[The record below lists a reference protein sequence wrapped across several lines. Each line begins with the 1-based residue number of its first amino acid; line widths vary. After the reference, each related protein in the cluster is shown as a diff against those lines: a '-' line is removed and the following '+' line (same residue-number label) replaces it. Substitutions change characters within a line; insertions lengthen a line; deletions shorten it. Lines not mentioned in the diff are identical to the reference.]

1 MSRGFVPRRG
11 RRKLQHICMTAHT
24 LAATGRKKRAP
35 GHATAHG
42 LRLALGMFALTF
54 AAGPA
59 SHAQAL
65 LPDAP
70 APQPDVLASYS
81 SSAPAPAPAAQQ
93 SFPPQQTRRH
103 GRPLPGLNPT
113 YVPTPRRCQALACS
127 ESAPLQACCQQQT
140 GLFHAYL
147 VQNAVQL
154 DTPRLLA
161 RLAIRSVA
169 DPFNLLTI
177 AGTSAYSVATDAHG
191 PYGPGMMGWAKF
203 SGVSLTQDMTG
214 EFFGTFLIP
223 SIDHEYPHYVRMPNA
238 SLTRRI
244 AHCIYQPF
252 WTVSDRG
259 RPMPNYSNLVG
270 SIADEAIDVMYVPY
284 QQVGWGPSAE
294 RISTAWAT
302 DPIGNFIT
310 EFVPDLAR
318 HVNFNVVF
326 VQRIIDR
333 VAVEEGGGLSS
344 APPP

>member
-1 MSRGFVPRRG
+1 MSSSFNSRRA
-11 RRKLQHICMTAHT
+11 RRMFQRTSMTADT
-24 LAATGRKKRAP
+24 RTAMGRNQ
-35 GHATAHG
+35 TALRHRTRRLGRHG
-42 LRLALGMFALTF
+42 LGLGALLLASCVATQ
-54 AAGPA
+54 
-59 SHAQAL
+59 AQAA

-70 APQPDVLASYS
+70 APQVAM
-81 SSAPAPAPAAQQ
+81 AAVAALDPQQ
-93 SFPPQQTRRH
+93 SFPPQQTRRR
-103 GRPLPGLNPT
+103 GLNLPGLNPT
-113 YVPTPRRCQALACS
+113 YVPTPRHCWAQSCS
-127 ESAPLQACCQQQT
+127 ELSPQRACCQQQP
-140 GLFHAYL
+140 GLFAAYL
-147 VQNAVQL
+147 KANASQI
-154 DTPRLLA
+154 DTPRSLA
-161 RLAIRSVA
+161 RLAARSVA

-238 SLTRRI
+238 SLKRRI

-252 WTVSDRG
+252 WTISDTG
-259 RPMPNYSNLVG
+259 QGMPNYSNLVG
-270 SIADEAIDVMYVPY
+270 TIADEAVDVAYVPY
-284 QQVGWGPSAE
+284 QQVGWGASAE

-302 DPIGNFIT
+302 APIGNFIT

-333 VAVEEGGGLSS
+333 VAVEEGGGLSTT
-344 APPP
+344 PTP

>member
-1 MSRGFVPRRG
+1 MSGGLHPRRG
-11 RRKLQHICMTAHT
+11 RRKLQPICMTAHT
-24 LAATGRKKRAP
+24 MAATGRKKRAP
-35 GHATAHG
+35 ALG
-42 LRLALGMFALTF
+42 LRQPLGLLALTF
-54 AAGPA
+54 AFCVAA
-59 SHAQAL
+59 HAQAG

-70 APQPDVLASYS
+70 APQPDVIASLFAA
-81 SSAPAPAPAAQQ
+81 APVPQQ
-93 SFPPQQTRRH
+93 SFPPQQTRRRGH
-103 GRPLPGLNPT
+103 LLPGLNPT
-113 YVPTPRRCQALACS
+113 YVPTPRPCQALTCS
-127 ESAPLQACCQQQT
+127 ETSPLQECCQQQT
-140 GLFHAYL
+140 GLFYTYL
-147 VQNAVQL
+147 TQNAVQL
-154 DTPRLLA
+154 DTPRGLA

-238 SLTRRI
+238 SLKRRI

-252 WTVSDRG
+252 RTISDTG

-270 SIADEAIDVMYVPY
+270 GIADEAVDVMYVPY

-333 VAVEEGGGLSS
+333 VADEEGGGLAATPS
-344 APPP
+344 P